1 MIASNKN
8 TEKKEN
14 KMEKKFKVTGK
25 SLMVYQIERADKP
38 SFPMRYLVEA
48 ESDDQAEQICKE
60 MAADTLAAVEKYDID
75 VCSK

>member
-1 MIASNKN
+1 
-8 TEKKEN
+8 
-14 KMEKKFKVTGK
+14 MEKKFKVMSKG
-25 SLMVYQIERADKP
+25 LMNVYQIERADKP